1 MKIILIDTENIGNK
15 EYEYISN
22 LKNYKLIFFET
33 RNTMSTQISLSLA
46 IKLSEARVKFNFMHV
61 DVKGKNALDF
71 KICTQ
76 AGKINKW
83 YNKVYILSKDKGY
96 DNLKE
101 FNIYR
106 IESIANLKSHSYSKI
121 IVLMNNIKSLL
132 KRKTENST
140 KAEETIQSKVKFV
153 ISDICNAY
161 ESDIKFINDLAIG
174 INKRDKEIIHK
185 VVQKK
190 FKSSNMIAQ
199 KQLYKA
205 LANIVR

>member
-1 MKIILIDTENIGNK
+1 MKIILIDTENISNK
-15 EYEYISN
+15 EYEYIAN

-83 YNKVYILSKDKGY
+83 YNDVYILSKDKGY

-106 IESIANLKSHSYSKI
+106 IESITNLKSHSYSKTK
-121 IVLMNNIKSLL
+121 VFMNNIKSFL
-132 KRKTENST
+132 KRKTEKSV
-140 KAEETIQSKVKFV
+140 KVEETIQSKVKFV
-153 ISDICNAY
+153 ISDICNKY
-161 ESDIKFINDLAIG
+161 ENDTKFINDIIIG
-174 INKRDKEIIHK
+174 INKKDKLFIHNI
-185 VVQKK
+185 VQKK
-190 FKSSNMIAQ
+190 FKSSDMITQ

-205 LANIVR
+205 LLSISI

>member
-1 MKIILIDTENIGNK
+1 MKIILIDTENIGNT
-15 EYEYISN
+15 EYEYIAN

-46 IKLSEARVKFNFMHV
+46 VKLSEARVKFKFMHV
-61 DVKGKNALDF
+61 DIKGKNALDF

-83 YNKVYILSKDKGY
+83 YNDVYILSKDKGY

-106 IESIANLKSHSYSKI
+106 IESILNLKSHSYGKTK
-121 IVLMNNIKSLL
+121 VVMNNIKSLL
-132 KRKTENST
+132 KRNDISQVEDP
-140 KAEETIQSKVKFV
+140 IQSKVKFV
-153 ISDICNAY
+153 MSDICNVY
-161 ESDIKFINDLAIG
+161 EGDYKFINDITNG
-174 INKRDKEIIHK
+174 IKKRNKTLINNII
-185 VVQKK
+185 QKK
-190 FKSSNMIAQ
+190 FRNCDLLTQ

-205 LANIVR
+205 LASII